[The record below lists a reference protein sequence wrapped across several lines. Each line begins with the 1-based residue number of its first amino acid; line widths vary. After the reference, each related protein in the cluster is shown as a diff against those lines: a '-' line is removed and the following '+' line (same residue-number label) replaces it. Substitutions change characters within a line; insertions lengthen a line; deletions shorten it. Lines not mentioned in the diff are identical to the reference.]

1 MPPRS
6 SRRRLTAYVLAS
18 ALAGTLACAC
28 GSSRVIVI
36 GTARAPSASG
46 YVEVDGTTKT
56 TTRVDVHLEF
66 LHPVD
71 SLDPALHAY
80 VVWFENGK
88 NPPLRAGSLTY
99 DPDKRTGQ
107 LKAVSPYRKFVVKV
121 TAEANDTASAP
132 SDFVVAT
139 QDVSTLN

>member
-18 ALAGTLACAC
+18 ALAGTLACA
-28 GSSRVIVI
+28 SSRVIVI

-56 TTRVDVHLEF
+56 TTKVVVHLEF
-66 LHPVD
+66 LHRVD

-88 NPPLRAGSLTY
+88 NPPVRGGSLTY
-99 DPDKRTGQ
+99 DPEKRKGE

-121 TAEANDTASAP
+121 TAEANDTPSAP

-139 QDVSTLN
+139 QDVSTLD